1 MSILGAVQ
9 HAGSQLARW
18 VRRAGH
24 ALPQIR
30 PEAFTSSDRTLYAPP
45 ICPASLVFP
54 GSVASPNVPSA
65 RLLSSLCTALMLE
78 SDAFRYWI
86 GRLKED
92 WHYHRKLWEWAYI
105 CQAMYERGM
114 LDAGKRGV
122 VFAVGRESLPALFA
136 SYGCSI
142 VATDLAADDPRSTGW
157 ATSGEWAKTLEELN
171 RIGLCPEPLFRDR
184 VSFRPV
190 DMNHI
195 PADLTGF
202 DFSWSSC
209 SFEHCG
215 SLELGIAFLIR
226 QMDCLRPGGVAVH
239 TTEFNLT
246 SNTNTVRTGRTVIY
260 RRADIEAIVRRLAA
274 LGHSTELLDLTVG
287 THPLDWHVDERPYSV
302 DRHLRKRQ
310 GKYATTSIGL
320 IITKSPS
327 ASPAS

>member
-1 MSILGAVQ
+1 MSILGAVRN
-9 HAGSQLARW
+9 AGSELARF
-18 VRRAGH
+18 VRRAGQP
-24 ALPQIR
+24 LPKIR
-30 PEAFTSSDRTLYAPP
+30 PEAFAPSDPTLYAPP
-45 ICPASLVFP
+45 VSSALLAFP
-54 GSVASPNVPSA
+54 GSIAPADGSTA
-65 RLLSSLCTALMLE
+65 RLLSSLCRAEMLE

-86 GRLKED
+86 DRLKED

-105 CQAMYERGM
+105 CQALYERGM
-114 LDAGKRGV
+114 LGHGRRGV

-142 VATDLAADDPRSTGW
+142 LATDLAAGDPRATGW
-157 ATSGEWAKTLEELN
+157 ATSGEWASTLEELN
-171 RIGLCPEPLFRDR
+171 RLGLCPESLFRER

-195 PADLTGF
+195 PADVTGF

-215 SLELGIAFLIR
+215 SLELGIEFLIR
-226 QMDCLRPGGVAVH
+226 QMECLRPGGVAVH

-246 SNTNTVRTGRTVIY
+246 SNANTVRKGRTVIY
-260 RRADIEAIVRRLAA
+260 RGIDIEGIVHRLAA

-287 THPLDWHVDERPYSV
+287 SHPLDWHVDERPYSI

-310 GKYATTSIGL
+310 GRYATTSVGL
-320 IITKSPS
+320 IITKSSS
-327 ASPAS
+327 ASRAQ